1 MVFLFEKTGDK
12 SLMFGLNKLIPSE
25 SKFAFMD
32 YRKIFILISI
42 FLMIVSTSLLTFRGL
57 NLGIDFTGGT
67 LIEISTNNSNIAE
80 LRSILSSKFD
90 DVSLQ
95 EFGNS
100 KTIIIRLQNI
110 SNTESIETI
119 NKVKELISNEVN
131 EFRRS
136 EFVGPTISSELLFK
150 GLQAISF
157 ALLAI
162 LIYIWLRF
170 EWQFG
175 FGAVVALAHD
185 VIFTLGVLSLF
196 KIDFSL
202 SSIAAILTIAGYSI
216 NDSVVI
222 FDRIRENL
230 RKYKK
235 LELPDLFNISINNT
249 LSRTIMTSIT
259 TLLALSCLF
268 IFGGEVIKPFAFAM
282 IIGVIIGTYS
292 SIFIAVPT
300 LLIFKFRPQ
309 EEDNSLI

>member
-1 MVFLFEKTGDK
+1 
-12 SLMFGLNKLIPSE
+12 MFHFNKIIPSN
-25 SKFAFMD
+25 SNIQFMD
-32 YRKIFILISI
+32 YRKHFIILSILLILTSI
-42 FLMIVSTSLLTFRGL
+42 SLLFFKGL
-57 NLGIDFTGGT
+57 NLGIDFKGGT
-67 LIEISTNNSNIAE
+67 LIEIKTKNTNIGD
-80 LRSILSSKFD
+80 LRSILTSKFN
-90 DVSLQ
+90 DVSIQ
-95 EFGNS
+95 EFGN
-100 KTIIIRLQNI
+100 KDTIIIRLQNN
-110 SNTESIETI
+110 SNQESIETV
-119 NKVKELISNEVN
+119 NAVKELIYDQVL

-136 EFVGPTISSELLFK
+136 EFVGPTISSELLIK

-162 LIYIWLRF
+162 LIYIWFRF

-175 FGAVVALAHD
+175 FGAVVALTHD
-185 VIFTLGVLSLF
+185 VLFTLGVLSLF
-196 KIDFSL
+196 SIDFSL

-235 LELPDLFNISINNT
+235 LELPDLFNLSINNT
-249 LSRTIMTSIT
+249 LARTIMTSLT
-259 TLLALSCLF
+259 TLIALFCLYF
-268 IFGGEVIKPFAFAM
+268 LGGPVLKPFAFAM

-309 EEDNSLI
+309 EDDNKLI

>member
-1 MVFLFEKTGDK
+1 MLR
-12 SLMFGLNKLIPSE
+12 LNKFIPQNSNY
-25 SKFAFMD
+25 AFMD
-32 YRKIFILISI
+32 VRKYFMILSI
-42 FLMIVSTSLLTFRGL
+42 FLMLISVLLLSFKGL
-57 NLGIDFTGGT
+57 NLGIDFKVGT
-67 LIEISTNNSNIAE
+67 LIEIKTNNSNIAD
-80 LRSILSSKFD
+80 LRKILSPEFN

-100 KTIIIRLQNI
+100 ETIIIRLQNE
-110 SNTESIETI
+110 SNNESIETV
-119 NKVKELISNEVN
+119 NKVKDLISDKVS

-136 EFVGPTISSELLFK
+136 EFVGPTISSELLWK

-157 ALLAI
+157 ALIAI

-175 FGAVVALAHD
+175 FGAVVALTHD
-185 VIFTLGVLSLF
+185 VIFTLGFLSLF
-196 KIDFSL
+196 NVDFSL

-235 LELPDLFNISINNT
+235 LELADLFNLSINNT
-249 LSRTIMTSIT
+249 LSRTVMTSLT
-259 TLLALSCLF
+259 TFIALICLYA
-268 IFGGEVIKPFAFAM
+268 FGGEVIKPFAIAM
-282 IIGVIIGTYS
+282 IIGVIVGTYS

-309 EEDNSLI
+309 EEDNKLI

>member
-1 MVFLFEKTGDK
+1 
-12 SLMFGLNKLIPSE
+12 MFRLNKLIPQKSNY
-25 SKFAFMD
+25 AFMD
-32 YRKIFILISI
+32 LRKYFIILSLI
-42 FLMIVSTSLLTFRGL
+42 LMIMSILLLSFKGL
-57 NLGIDFTGGT
+57 NLGIDFKGGT
-67 LIEISTNNSNIAE
+67 LIEIKTNNSNIAD
-80 LRSILSSKFD
+80 LRKILSPEFN

-95 EFGNS
+95 EFGDS
-100 KTIIIRLQNI
+100 ETIIIRLQNES
-110 SNTESIETI
+110 SNESIETV
-119 NKVKELISNEVN
+119 NKVKNLISGQVS

-136 EFVGPTISSELLFK
+136 EFVGPTISSELLWK

-157 ALLAI
+157 ALIAI

-185 VIFTLGVLSLF
+185 VIFTLGFLSLF
-196 KIDFSL
+196 NIDFSL

-235 LELPDLFNISINNT
+235 LELVDLFNLSINNT
-249 LSRTIMTSIT
+249 LSRTVMTSLT
-259 TLLALSCLF
+259 TFIALISLY
-268 IFGGEVIKPFAFAM
+268 IFGGEVIKPFAIAM

-309 EEDNSLI
+309 EEDNKLI

>member
-1 MVFLFEKTGDK
+1 
-12 SLMFGLNKLIPSE
+12 MFRLNKLIPQNSNY
-25 SKFAFMD
+25 AFMD
-32 YRKIFILISI
+32 VRRYFMISSLV
-42 FLMIVSTSLLTFRGL
+42 LMIISVFLLSFKGL
-57 NLGIDFTGGT
+57 NLGIDFKGGT
-67 LIEISTNNSNIAE
+67 LIEIQTNNSNIAD
-80 LRSILSSKFD
+80 LRKILSPEFN

-100 KTIIIRLQNI
+100 ETIIIRLQNES
-110 SNTESIETI
+110 SNDSIETV
-119 NKVKELISNEVN
+119 NKVKDLISDKVN

-136 EFVGPTISSELLFK
+136 EFVGPTISSELLWK

-157 ALLAI
+157 ALIAI

-175 FGAVVALAHD
+175 FGAVVALTHD
-185 VIFTLGVLSLF
+185 VIFTLGFLSLF
-196 KIDFSL
+196 NVDFSL

-235 LELPDLFNISINNT
+235 LELADLFNLSINNT
-249 LSRTIMTSIT
+249 LSRTIMTSLT
-259 TLLALSCLF
+259 TFIALISLYF
-268 IFGGEVIKPFAFAM
+268 FGGEVIKPFAIAM
-282 IIGVIIGTYS
+282 IIGVIVGTYS

-309 EEDNSLI
+309 EEDNKLI

>member
-1 MVFLFEKTGDK
+1 
-12 SLMFGLNKLIPSE
+12 MFGINKIIPKE
-25 SKFAFMD
+25 SNYPFMD
-32 YRKIFILISI
+32 YRKIFI
-42 FLMIVSTSLLTFRGL
+42 VTSLILILCSVLLLSIKGL
-57 NLGIDFTGGT
+57 NLGIDFKGGT
-67 LIEISTNNSNIAE
+67 LIEINTKNSDIAE
-80 LRSILSSKFD
+80 LRRILAPKFN

-100 KTIIIRLQNI
+100 ETIIIRLQNET
-110 SNTESIETI
+110 NTESIETV
-119 NKVKELISNEVN
+119 NKVKNLINDKVS

-136 EFVGPTISSELLFK
+136 EFVGPTISSELLWK

-162 LIYIWLRF
+162 LTYIWLRF
-170 EWQFG
+170 DWQFG
-175 FGAVVALAHD
+175 FGAVVALSHE
-185 VIFTLGVLSLF
+185 VLFTLGVLSLF
-196 KIDFSL
+196 NIDFSL
-202 SSIAAILTIAGYSI
+202 SSIAAILTICGYSL

-222 FDRIRENL
+222 YDRIRENL

-235 LELPDLFNISINNT
+235 LELPELFNVSLNHT
-249 LSRTIMTSIT
+249 LSRTIITSLT
-259 TLLALSCLF
+259 TLIALMSLY

-309 EEDNSLI
+309 EEDNKLI

>member
-1 MVFLFEKTGDK
+1 
-12 SLMFGLNKLIPSE
+12 MFRLNKIIPENS
-25 SKFAFMD
+25 SISFMS
-32 YRKIFILISI
+32 YRKFFIIFSI
-42 FLMIVSTSLLTFRGL
+42 FLMIISLSLLTFKGL
-57 NLGIDFTGGT
+57 NLGIDFKGGT
-67 LIEISTNNSNIAE
+67 LIEISTTNTSIKE
-80 LRSILSSKFD
+80 LRTKLSSEFN

-100 KTIIIRLQNI
+100 ETIIIRLQNDN
-110 SNTESIETI
+110 NTDSITTI
-119 NKVKELISNEVN
+119 NKVKSLISDNVS

-136 EFVGPTISSELLFK
+136 EFVGPTISSELLWK
-150 GLQAISF
+150 GLQAIIF
-157 ALLAI
+157 ALISI

-185 VIFTLGVLSLF
+185 VIFTLGVLSLL

-235 LELPDLFNISINNT
+235 LDLPDLFNISINNT
-249 LSRTIMTSIT
+249 LSRTIMTSLT
-259 TLLALSCLF
+259 TLIALICLYL
-268 IFGGEVIKPFAFAM
+268 FGGEVIRPFAFAM
-282 IIGVIIGTYS
+282 IVGVIIGTYS

-300 LLIFKFRPQ
+300 LLVFKFRPQ
-309 EEDNSLI
+309 EDDNKLI